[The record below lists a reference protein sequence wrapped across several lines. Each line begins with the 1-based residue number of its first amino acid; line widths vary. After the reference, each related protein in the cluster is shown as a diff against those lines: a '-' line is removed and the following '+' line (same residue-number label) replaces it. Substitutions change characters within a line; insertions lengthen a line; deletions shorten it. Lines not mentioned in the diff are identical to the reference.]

1 MKALIQRVKRAAV
14 TIDGS
19 LYSSIGYGL
28 LVFVGVEKS
37 DDKFNA
43 EKLVDK
49 ILKLRIFDIFSYV
62 QHIQQIFT
70 ELKWYEKMY

>member
-14 TIDGS
+14 TIDDV

-37 DDKFNA
+37 DENFNV

-49 ILKLRIFDIFSYV
+49 IVTLSIFEDNN
-62 QHIQQIFT
+62 
-70 ELKWYEKMY
+70 